1 MVDAKISYFGDA
13 AIRLQIG
20 DAIDWQINRRIHQL
34 RKKLLRNCLAG
45 VLDIVPSYTTLL
57 VTFEPSFVEGR
68 CVEDWLRTAL
78 NEPVLDESTDTH
90 LVTIPV
96 WYGGVYGPDLA
107 NVAAVH
113 HLSAAEVIAIHS
125 TAEYRIFLIGF
136 SPGFAYL
143 GGLSERIATPRL
155 AQPRSS
161 VPAGSVGIAGQ
172 QTGIYPQATPGGWQI
187 IGRTNQVMFDPDR
200 SDPCLLQPGDLVR
213 FVPQAGE
220 MP

>member
-1 MVDAKISYFGDA
+1 
-13 AIRLQIG
+13 
-20 DAIDWQINRRIHQL
+20 
-34 RKKLLRNCLAG
+34 
-45 VLDIVPSYTTLL
+45 
-57 VTFEPSFVEGR
+57 
-68 CVEDWLRTAL
+68 
-78 NEPVLDESTDTH
+78 
-90 LVTIPV
+90 
-96 WYGGVYGPDLA
+96 
-107 NVAAVH
+107 
-113 HLSAAEVIAIHS
+113 VIAIHS
-125 TAEYRIFLIGF
+125 TAEYRVFLIGF

-143 GGLSERIATPRL
+143 GGLSEKIATPRL
-155 AQPRSS
+155 AQPRSC